1 MSAPTVE
8 FYFDYGSP
16 TAYLAYT
23 QLPAICARNGAQ
35 LEYKPILLGA
45 VFKATGNQTPVAIKA
60 KGQWMMADMERF
72 ARHYGVPYKMN
83 PHFIIN
89 SLPLMRGA
97 VWAQRENCFDSYNR
111 AIQQAMWVDGIDLGN
126 SDEVARVLSAAGLDA
141 GAMAVAIQSDAIK
154 NGLVQATNEAVG
166 RGVFGAPT
174 MFVNGAMHFGQDRLD
189 WVERALQS

>member
-189 WVERALQS
+189 